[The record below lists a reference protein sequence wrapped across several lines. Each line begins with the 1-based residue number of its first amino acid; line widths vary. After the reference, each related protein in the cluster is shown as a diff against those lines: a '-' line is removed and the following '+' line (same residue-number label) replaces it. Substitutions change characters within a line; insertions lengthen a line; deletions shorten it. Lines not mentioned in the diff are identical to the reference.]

1 MAGQGT
7 ADRVRARVGAAIFE
21 RVAGPQGPERRRVI
35 QAEGERMFAEDRPV
49 RRVHG
54 DSSMFIGGIRAL
66 LLQSLHPLAMAAVAG
81 HSGYRGDPWGRL
93 QRTSYFLAVTT
104 FGRVSDAQEAISR
117 VRAIHGRVTG
127 TAPDGRPYAASDP
140 HLLTWVHI
148 AEADSFLRAHSRF
161 GAHPLDQPERDG
173 YVADLARIGT
183 ALGVPEPP
191 RTEAELAER
200 IAQYRDEL
208 AATAQAREAARFL
221 LLNPPLPVIARVR
234 AIHRRVT
241 GIAPD
246 GRPYAASDPHLLT
259 WVHIAEADSFL
270 RAHAR
275 FGAQPLDQAGRDG
288 YVADLARIGA
298 ALGVPD
304 PPRTEAELAARIA
317 EYRPELA
324 GTAQAREAARFLL
337 LSPPLP
343 LVARAPYGVLAAA
356 AVSLLPGW
364 ARRPL
369 YLPRLPVT
377 EVAVVRPAG
386 HAMVHAIRWATTA
399 PSPAAAT

>member
-1 MAGQGT
+1 
-7 ADRVRARVGAAIFE
+7 
-21 RVAGPQGPERRRVI
+21 
-35 QAEGERMFAEDRPV
+35 
-49 RRVHG
+49 
-54 DSSMFIGGIRAL
+54 MFIGGIRAL

-104 FGRVSDAQEAISR
+104 FGRASDAQAAIAR
-117 VRAIHGRVTG
+117 VQAIHQRVTG
-127 TAPDGRPYAASDP
+127 IAPDGRPYAASDP

-161 GAHPLDQPERDG
+161 GA
-173 YVADLARIGT
+173 
-183 ALGVPEPP
+183 
-191 RTEAELAER
+191 
-200 IAQYRDEL
+200 
-208 AATAQAREAARFL
+208 
-221 LLNPPLPVIARVR
+221 
-234 AIHRRVT
+234 
-241 GIAPD
+241 
-246 GRPYAASDPHLLT
+246 
-259 WVHIAEADSFL
+259 
-270 RAHAR
+270 
-275 FGAQPLDQAGRDG
+275 QPLDQDGRDG

-304 PPRTEAELAARIA
+304 PPRTQAELAARIA
-317 EYRPELA
+317 QYRAELA

-377 EVAVVRPAG
+377 EATVVRPAG
-386 HAMVHAIRWATTA
+386 QAMVHAIRWAISAPAA
-399 PSPAAAT
+399 PSAT

>member
-1 MAGQGT
+1 MPRWAVMVPDLAGS
-7 ADRVRARVGAAIFE
+7 VRSRIGAAIFE
-21 RVAGPQGPERRRVI
+21 RVAGPEGPARSQVI
-35 QAEGERMFAEDRPV
+35 NAPGGERWFADGRPI
-49 RRVHG
+49 RRVHA
-54 DSSMFIGGIRAL
+54 DTSMFIGGLTAL

-104 FGRVSDAQEAISR
+104 FGRAGDAREAIAR
-117 VRAIHGRVTG
+117 VRAIHQRVTG
-127 TAPDGRPYAASDP
+127 IAPDGRPYAASDP

-161 GAHPLDQPERDG
+161 GAEPLDR
-173 YVADLARIGT
+173 
-183 ALGVPEPP
+183 
-191 RTEAELAER
+191 
-200 IAQYRDEL
+200 
-208 AATAQAREAARFL
+208 
-221 LLNPPLPVIARVR
+221 
-234 AIHRRVT
+234 
-241 GIAPD
+241 
-246 GRPYAASDPHLLT
+246 
-259 WVHIAEADSFL
+259 
-270 RAHAR
+270 
-275 FGAQPLDQAGRDG
+275 AGRDG

-298 ALGVPD
+298 GLGVPD

-317 EYRPELA
+317 EYRGELA

-343 LVARAPYGVLAAA
+343 VVARGPYGVLAAA

-377 EVAVVRPAG
+377 EAAVVRPAG
-386 HAMVHAIRWATTA
+386 HALVQAIRWAITA
-399 PSPAAAT
+399 PRPAPAA